1 MFVRSAAAPPTGEDA
16 LLPVLPA
23 LAPLLPGGALRRG
36 TAVSV
41 AGDTAL
47 LLALAAGSV
56 AAGDWAAAIGLPD
69 LGLAAAAGYGLDL
82 HRLLLADD
90 PGPHW
95 PEVVSAL
102 AGAVGVILLRPT
114 GPVAPQLAA
123 RLTAVLR
130 RGGCALLVAGP
141 WPGAGLRLSVR
152 SGRWFGLGHGY
163 GQLRGRQVEIA
174 AEGRGT
180 ATRLRTA
187 RLWLPD
193 EHGTARPVE
202 SGSRPLDA
210 PLDVPFA
217 PPLDARFG
225 APFGAAPGA
234 SSESASEDPPAA
246 PLGLPGSRSA
256 PAPLHRPAP
265 GPAAA
270 AVAVV

>member
-1 MFVRSAAAPPTGEDA
+1 MPDFENVFVRSAAAPPADEDA
-16 LLPVLPA
+16 LLPVLPP
-23 LAPLLPGGALRRG
+23 LAPLLPGGGLRRG

-47 LLALAAGSV
+47 LLALAAGAV
-56 AAGDWAAAIGLPD
+56 AAGGWAAAVGLPD

-82 HRLLLADD
+82 DRLLLADD

-102 AGAVGVILLRPT
+102 AGAVGLILLRPT

-152 SGRWFGLGHGY
+152 SGRWYGLGDGY

-180 ATRLRTA
+180 AARARTA

-193 EHGTARPVE
+193 EHGTARPIG
-202 SGSRPLDA
+202 SGAQQDPA
-210 PLDVPFA
+210 PVVPV
-217 PPLDARFG
+217 
-225 APFGAAPGA
+225 
-234 SSESASEDPPAA
+234 
-246 PLGLPGSRSA
+246 LPG
-256 PAPLHRPAP
+256 RPAR
-265 GPAAA
+265 PAAA
-270 AVAVV
+270 ALPAPTTAPAALAVV